1 MTLKKKNH
9 FKKRDDSVSTEENGM
24 PCAVVVVV
32 LKAWQCGEL
41 SADTVCCEVER
52 TAQRYAQ
59 CSRERY

>member
-24 PCAVVVVV
+24 PCAVVVV